1 MNPEDVSGVPVVF
14 MEIMEPC
21 SLMDNMCN
29 SSIIR
34 PILKGWLLSDLD
46 NRLNVLQ
53 KIRMIFITK
62 MNIFDDNLQIIDNFG
77 GQFGKSRVVL
87 LGKEITVWKRI

>member
-46 NRLNVLQ
+46 NRLNALQ

-62 MNIFDDNLQIIDNFG
+62 MNIFDDNLKIIDNFG

-87 LGKEITVWKRI
+87 LGKEITVWK